1 MILFG
6 REVIEVWKEQGR
18 GEERRCTIIHS
29 PDKSLMVISAG
40 AAIVRYW
47 VLLIRRV
54 RVIAIEVD
62 AWLPNQVLCQKCKSR
77 IERKKRAPK
86 GHS

>member
-1 MILFG
+1 LSDLFG
-6 REVIEVWKEQGR
+6 RGVIEVWKEQGR
-18 GEERRCTIIHS
+18 GGEGRGEEGRCTMTHS

-47 VLLIRRV
+47 VLLIGRV

-62 AWLPNQVLCQKCKSR
+62 AALPNQVLCQKL
-77 IERKKRAPK
+77 
-86 GHS
+86 

>member
-1 MILFG
+1 
-6 REVIEVWKEQGR
+6 VICLEEEQLSLEGAEK
-18 GEERRCTIIHS
+18 GRCTIIHS

-47 VLLIRRV
+47 VLFIRRV

-62 AWLPNQVLCQKCKSR
+62 AWLPNQVLCQKV
-77 IERKKRAPK
+77 
-86 GHS
+86 

>member
-62 AWLPNQVLCQKCKSR
+62 AALLPNQVYAKSCKSR
-77 IERKKRAPK
+77 IERR
-86 GHS
+86 GRS